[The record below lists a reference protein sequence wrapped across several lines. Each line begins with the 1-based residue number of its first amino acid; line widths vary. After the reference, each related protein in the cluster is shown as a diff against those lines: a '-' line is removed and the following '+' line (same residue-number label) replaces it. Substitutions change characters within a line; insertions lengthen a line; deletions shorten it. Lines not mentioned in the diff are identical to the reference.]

1 MKTGPGRF
9 QSSEIGQWIVFRGGR
24 SLLGVHFQDFDGFS
38 ALRRGY
44 APFLACPAN
53 ESAKRFAGDIEADLL
68 GEPLPDFLVCLSRA
82 QHGFDLRQ
90 ERTEESGLRRGWFS
104 GKFFEGLAVEIRS

>member
-1 MKTGPGRF
+1 MKTEPGRF
-9 QSSEIGQWIVFRGGR
+9 QSSEIGQWIVFRAGR
-24 SLLGVHFQDFDGFS
+24 RLLGVQFRDFDAFP

-44 APFLACPAN
+44 APFFSCPAN

-82 QHGFDLRQ
+82 QHDFDFRQ
-90 ERTEESGLRRGWFS
+90 KGSEESGLRRGWFI
-104 GKFFEGLAVEIRS
+104 GKLFQGLAVEISS